1 MKKHGVMLFTFVI
14 LFLTLGCDLAY
25 GQGEEGNE
33 KEVVTVTLNFSE
45 KGAFGL
51 KNNNANNSQSVP
63 TNITF
68 KVQDL
73 SVSLNGNI
81 CYHEGKNTYLRLDW
95 WDNNPGQINI
105 SVPKNDTIKSISITT
120 ARNSQWS
127 NYTVSYMHNQQ
138 EISREYDEKNAKE
151 PIQVNGIDSDH
162 IILTPQKNGKLYLI
176 QITLTI
182 TRPKLDATL
191 EEKALD
197 AESTIKG
204 IVGENKTLA
213 LNRTFNPSQ
222 LYTMCLPFNLSKEM
236 IRGIFGSETKVY
248 SYAGYQNGELSFST
262 VKENVV
268 KAGMPFLMRSEY
280 YVEQPTFAG
289 VTVESTTA
297 QIVGGGEWD
306 LCGTFGSYE
315 LAADGTQL
323 FLTAKGTLA
332 RPEAG
337 LQTMRGFRCYLKKA
351 AGTANASAQLPSVTI
366 DGETNAIKTAEY
378 AAPTSATT
386 RYSLSGM
393 KLNEG
398 CKTANGGI
406 MIIDGKKFITTN
418 R

>member
-1 MKKHGVMLFTFVI
+1 MLFTFVI

-33 KEVVTVTLNFSE
+33 KEEVTVTLDFSK

-51 KNNNANNSQSVP
+51 KNNTSQSVL
-63 TNITF
+63 TDITF

-73 SVSLNGNI
+73 SVSLYGMT
-81 CYHEGKNTYLRLDW
+81 CHFEGTNTYLRLDGNNN
-95 WDNNPGQINI
+95 NNPGQISI
-105 SVPKNDTIKSISITT
+105 SVPNPAVIKSATLGTNRYKITNLHAKYTYNGKEKDEEISVKANQT
-120 ARNSQWS
+120 A
-127 NYTVSYMHNQQ
+127 TVSTINSDN
-138 EISREYDEKNAKE
+138 ISFIET
-151 PIQVNGIDSDH
+151 G
-162 IILTPQKNGKLYLI
+162 GKSGDKSYI
-176 QITLTI
+176 TSITLTY

-191 EEKALD
+191 DEKAFD

-222 LYTMCLPFNLSKEM
+222 LYTMCLPFDLSKKM
-236 IRGIFGSETKVY
+236 ITEIFGNKTQVY
-248 SYAGYQNGELSFST
+248 SYDGYQNGELSFST
-262 VKENVV
+262 VKESVLN
-268 KAGMPFLMRSEY
+268 AGMPFLMRSEY

-297 QIVGGGEWD
+297 QTVGGGEWD

-323 FLTAKGTLA
+323 FLTADGTLA
-332 RPEAG
+332 KPKVG
-337 LQTMRGFRCYLKKA
+337 SQKMRGFRCYLKKA
-351 AGTANASAQLPSVTI
+351 TGTANGSAQLPSVTI

-378 AAPTSATT
+378 AAPTSGTT
-386 RYSLSGM
+386 AYSLSGM
-393 KLNEG
+393 KLNAG

-406 MIIDGKKFITTN
+406 MIINGKKFITTN

>member
-25 GQGEEGNE
+25 GQEKEGNE
-33 KEVVTVTLNFSE
+33 KEEVTVTLNFT
-45 KGAFGL
+45 GL
-51 KNNNANNSQSVP
+51 NYGLEVNDPIKPLILNNGIIVQNVKVNLSGYIHVNSNNIRLSNYSGNNSG
-63 TNITF
+63 TI
-68 KVQDL
+68 D
-73 SVSLNGNI
+73 
-81 CYHEGKNTYLRLDW
+81 
-95 WDNNPGQINI
+95 I
-105 SVPKNDTIKSISITT
+105 SVPKNDTIKSISIT
-120 ARNSQWS
+120 AKKYEES
-127 NYTVSYMHNQQ
+127 NFTVSYMHNQQ
-138 EISREYDEKNAKE
+138 EISKGYDEKNPKK

-162 IILTPQKNGKLYLI
+162 IILTPQKLGKLYLI

-182 TRPKLDATL
+182 TRPKLDAML
-191 EEKALD
+191 DEKALD

-204 IVGENKTLA
+204 IAGENKTLA

-222 LYTMCLPFNLSKEM
+222 LYTMCLPFDLSKEM
-236 IRGIFGSETKVY
+236 ITGIFGSETKVY
-248 SYAGYQNGELSFST
+248 SYDGYQNGELSFST
-262 VKENVV
+262 VKEKVV

-280 YVEQPTFAG
+280 YVEQPTFAS

-297 QIVGGGEWD
+297 PKIVTGGEWD
-306 LCGTFGSYE
+306 LCGTFGTHE
-315 LAADGTQL
+315 LEADGTQL
-323 FLTAKGTLA
+323 FLTADGTLA
-332 RPEAG
+332 KPLANSR
-337 LQTMRGFRCYLKKA
+337 TMRGFRCYLKKHT
-351 AGTANASAQLPSVTI
+351 GTANGGAQLPSVTI

-393 KLNEG
+393 KLNAG

>member
-1 MKKHGVMLFTFVI
+1 MLFTFVV
-14 LFLTLGCDLAY
+14 LFWTLGCDLAY

-33 KEVVTVTLNFSE
+33 KEEVTVTLNFTNE
-45 KGAFGL
+45 GAFGL
-51 KNNNANNSQSVP
+51 KNNNANNNQSVL
-63 TNITF
+63 TDITF

-73 SVSLNGNI
+73 SVSLRGMI
-81 CYHEGKNTYLRLDW
+81 CYHEGENTYLRLDKW
-95 WDNNPGQINI
+95 YNNPGQINI
-105 SVPKNDTIKSISITT
+105 SVPNSALINSVTLGTNTYGINALQPVYNGKYKTPINVNANNTTTVSSINSDNISFIEKGNKDKDKSYITT
-120 ARNSQWS
+120 
-127 NYTVSYMHNQQ
+127 
-138 EISREYDEKNAKE
+138 
-151 PIQVNGIDSDH
+151 
-162 IILTPQKNGKLYLI
+162 
-176 QITLTI
+176 ITLTY

-191 EEKALD
+191 DEKAFD

-222 LYTMCLPFNLSKEM
+222 LYTMCLPFDLSKDM
-236 IRGIFGSETKVY
+236 ITEIFGNKTQVY
-248 SYAGYQNGELSFST
+248 SYDGYQSGELSFST
-262 VKENVV
+262 VKESVLN
-268 KAGMPFLMRSEY
+268 AGMPFLMRSEY

-289 VTVESTTA
+289 VTVGSTTA
-297 QIVGGGEWD
+297 QTVGGGEWD

-323 FLTAKGTLA
+323 FLTADGTLA
-332 RPEAG
+332 KPLADSRK
-337 LQTMRGFRCYLKKA
+337 MRGFRCYLKKA

-378 AAPTSATT
+378 AAPTSGTT
-386 RYSLSGM
+386 AYSLSGM
-393 KLNEG
+393 KLNAG

>member
-1 MKKHGVMLFTFVI
+1 MLFTFVI

-25 GQGEEGNE
+25 GQEQKENE
-33 KEVVTVTLNFSE
+33 KVTVTLDFSE

-51 KNNNANNSQSVP
+51 KNNTSQSVL
-63 TNITF
+63 TDITF

-73 SVSLNGNI
+73 SVSLTGYTCHYIGTN
-81 CYHEGKNTYLRLDW
+81 KYLRLDY
-95 WDNNPGQINI
+95 DANHPGQLQI
-105 SVPKNDTIKSISITT
+105 SVPKPIVIDSITMRT
-120 ARNSQWS
+120 TKKGIFIKYNNKFLSATEKKPIVESINS
-127 NYTVSYMHNQQ
+127 NN
-138 EISREYDEKNAKE
+138 
-151 PIQVNGIDSDH
+151 
-162 IILTPQKNGKLYLI
+162 
-176 QITLTI
+176 ITLTESKKTGESLSSYI
-182 TRPKLDATL
+182 TSITLTYTRPKLDATL
-191 EEKALD
+191 DEKAFD

-222 LYTMCLPFNLSKEM
+222 LYTMCLPYDLSKEM
-236 IRGIFGSETKVY
+236 ITGIFGSKTKVY

-289 VTVESTTA
+289 VTVKSTTA
-297 QIVGGGEWD
+297 QTVGGGEWEF
-306 LCGTFGSYE
+306 CGTFGSYE
-315 LAADGTQL
+315 LEADGTQL
-323 FLTAKGTLA
+323 FLTAGGTLA
-332 RPEAG
+332 KPKAESRK
-337 LQTMRGFRCYLKKA
+337 MRGFRCYLQKHT
-351 AGTANASAQLPSVTI
+351 GTVNGSAQLPSVTI

-378 AAPTSATT
+378 AAPTSGTT
-386 RYSLSGM
+386 AYSLSGM
-393 KLNEG
+393 KLNAG

>member
-1 MKKHGVMLFTFVI
+1 MLFTFVI

-33 KEVVTVTLNFSE
+33 KEEVTVTLDFSKE
-45 KGAFGL
+45 GAFGL
-51 KNNNANNSQSVP
+51 KNNTSQSVL
-63 TNITF
+63 TDITF

-73 SVSLNGNI
+73 SVSLTGYTCHYIGTN
-81 CYHEGKNTYLRLDW
+81 KYLRLDY
-95 WDNNPGQINI
+95 DANHPGQLQI
-105 SVPKNDTIKSISITT
+105 SVPKPIVIDSITMRT
-120 ARNSQWS
+120 TKKGIFIKYNNNFLSATEKKPIVESINS
-127 NYTVSYMHNQQ
+127 NN
-138 EISREYDEKNAKE
+138 
-151 PIQVNGIDSDH
+151 
-162 IILTPQKNGKLYLI
+162 
-176 QITLTI
+176 ITLTESKKTGESLSSFI
-182 TRPKLDATL
+182 TSITLTYTRPKLDATL
-191 EEKALD
+191 DEKAFD

-213 LNRTFNPSQ
+213 LNRTFKPSQ
-222 LYTMCLPFNLSKEM
+222 LYTMCLPFDLSKDM
-236 IRGIFGSETKVY
+236 ITEIFGNKTQVY
-248 SYAGYQNGELSFST
+248 SYDGYQNGELSFST
-262 VKENVV
+262 VKEGVLN
-268 KAGMPFLMRSEY
+268 AGMPFLMRSEY

-297 QIVGGGEWD
+297 QTVGGGEWD

-323 FLTAKGTLA
+323 FLIADGTLA
-332 RPEAG
+332 KPKADSRK
-337 LQTMRGFRCYLKKA
+337 MRGFRCYLQKHT
-351 AGTANASAQLPSVTI
+351 GTVNGSAQLPSVTI

-386 RYSLSGM
+386 AYSLSGM
-393 KLNEG
+393 KLNAG

>member
-1 MKKHGVMLFTFVI
+1 MLFTFVI

-33 KEVVTVTLNFSE
+33 KEEVIVTLNFSE

-51 KNNNANNSQSVP
+51 KNNNENNSQSVQ

-105 SVPKNDTIKSISITT
+105 SVPKNDAIKNISIT
-120 ARNSQWS
+120 AKKDEYSKF
-127 NYTVSYMHNQQ
+127 TVSYMHNQQ
-138 EISREYDEKNAKE
+138 ERSNKFDKKNPKE

-162 IILTPQKNGKLYLI
+162 IILTPQKNEKLYLI

-191 EEKALD
+191 DEKGENV
-197 AESTIKG
+197 ESTISE

-222 LYTMCLPFNLSKEM
+222 LYTMCLPFDLSKDM
-236 IRGIFGSETKVY
+236 ITEIFGNETKVFLY
-248 SYAGYQNGELSFST
+248 DGYQNGELSFST
-262 VKENVV
+262 VKEGVLN
-268 KAGMPFLMRSEY
+268 AGMPFLMRSEY

-289 VTVESTTA
+289 VTVRSTTA
-297 QIVGGGEWD
+297 QTVCGGEWD
-306 LCGTFGSYE
+306 LCGTFGSLE
-315 LAADGTQL
+315 LVADGTQL
-323 FLTAKGTLA
+323 FLTAGGTLA
-332 RPEAG
+332 KPKVG
-337 LQTMRGFRCYLKKA
+337 SQKMRGFRCYLKKA
-351 AGTANASAQLPSVTI
+351 TGTANASAQLPSVTI

-378 AAPTSATT
+378 AAPTSGTT
-386 RYSLSGM
+386 AYSLSGM
-393 KLNEG
+393 KLNAG

>member
-33 KEVVTVTLNFSE
+33 KEEVTLTLNFSE

-63 TNITF
+63 TKITF

-73 SVSLNGNI
+73 SVSLRGMI
-81 CYHEGKNTYLRLDW
+81 CYHEGKNTYLRLDGYFY
-95 WDNNPGQINI
+95 DQGQINI
-105 SVPKNDTIKSISITT
+105 SVPNSALINSVTLGTNDSKITNLQPVCNGKYKATINVDANKTATVSSINSNNISFIEKGGYNSYITT
-120 ARNSQWS
+120 
-127 NYTVSYMHNQQ
+127 
-138 EISREYDEKNAKE
+138 
-151 PIQVNGIDSDH
+151 
-162 IILTPQKNGKLYLI
+162 
-176 QITLTI
+176 ITLTI

-191 EEKALD
+191 DEKD
-197 AESTIKG
+197 VNVGTTISDIAGK
-204 IVGENKTLA
+204 NKTLA

-222 LYTMCLPFNLSKEM
+222 LYTMCLPFDLSKEM
-236 IRGIFGSETKVY
+236 IKGIFGSETKVY
-248 SYAGYQNGELSFST
+248 SYDGYQNGELSFST
-262 VKENVV
+262 VKEVN
-268 KAGMPFLMRSEY
+268 AGMPFLMRPEY

-297 QIVGGGEWD
+297 PKIVTGGEWD
-306 LCGTFGSYE
+306 LCGTFGSHKLE
-315 LAADGTQL
+315 ADGTQL
-323 FLTAKGTLA
+323 FLWKDGTLV
-332 RPEAG
+332 RPEANSR
-337 LQTMRGFRCYLKKA
+337 TMRGFRCYLQKHT
-351 AGTANASAQLPSVTI
+351 GTANASYQLPSVTI

-386 RYSLSGM
+386 AYSLSGM
-393 KLNEG
+393 KLHAG

>member
-1 MKKHGVMLFTFVI
+1 MLFTFVI

-33 KEVVTVTLNFSE
+33 KEEVIVTLNFSE

-51 KNNNANNSQSVP
+51 KNNNENNSQSVQ

-73 SVSLNGNI
+73 SVSLRGMI
-81 CYHEGKNTYLRLDW
+81 CYHEGENTYLRLDKW
-95 WDNNPGQINI
+95 YNNPGQINI
-105 SVPKNDTIKSISITT
+105 SVPNSALINSVTLGTNTYGINALQPVYNGKYKTPINVNANNTTTVSLINSDNISFIENGNKDKSYITT
-120 ARNSQWS
+120 
-127 NYTVSYMHNQQ
+127 
-138 EISREYDEKNAKE
+138 
-151 PIQVNGIDSDH
+151 
-162 IILTPQKNGKLYLI
+162 
-176 QITLTI
+176 ITLTY

-191 EEKALD
+191 DEKGENV
-197 AESTIKG
+197 ESTISG
-204 IVGENKTLA
+204 IAGANKTLA

-222 LYTMCLPFNLSKEM
+222 LYTMCLPFDLSKKM
-236 IRGIFGSETKVY
+236 ITEIFGNKTQVY
-248 SYAGYQNGELSFST
+248 SYDGNQNGELSFST
-262 VKENVV
+262 VKEDLV

-297 QIVGGGEWD
+297 QAVGGSEWD
-306 LCGTFGSYE
+306 LCGTFGSLE

-323 FLTAKGTLA
+323 FLTAGGTLA
-332 RPEAG
+332 KPKVG
-337 LQTMRGFRCYLKKA
+337 SQKMRGFRCYLKKHT
-351 AGTANASAQLPSVTI
+351 GTVNGSAQLPSVTI

-386 RYSLSGM
+386 AYSLSGM
-393 KLNEG
+393 KLNAG

>member
-14 LFLTLGCDLAY
+14 LFLTLGCNLAY
-25 GQGEEGNE
+25 GQEKEGNE
-33 KEVVTVTLNFSE
+33 KEEVTVTLNFSN

-51 KNNNANNSQSVP
+51 KNNNANNSQSVS

-73 SVSLNGNI
+73 SVSLRGMI
-81 CYHEGKNTYLRLDW
+81 CYHEGKNTYLRLDGYFY
-95 WDNNPGQINI
+95 DQGQINI
-105 SVPKNDTIKSISITT
+105 SVPNSALINSVTLGTNDSKITNLQPVCNGKYKATINVDANKTATVSSINSNNISFIEKGGYNSYITT
-120 ARNSQWS
+120 
-127 NYTVSYMHNQQ
+127 
-138 EISREYDEKNAKE
+138 
-151 PIQVNGIDSDH
+151 
-162 IILTPQKNGKLYLI
+162 
-176 QITLTI
+176 ITLTI

-191 EEKALD
+191 DEKD
-197 AESTIKG
+197 VNVGTTISDIAGK
-204 IVGENKTLA
+204 NKTLA

-222 LYTMCLPFNLSKEM
+222 LYTMCLPFDLSTEM
-236 IRGIFGSETKVY
+236 IKGIFGSETKVY
-248 SYAGYQNGELSFST
+248 SYDGYQNGELSFST

-366 DGETNAIKTAEY
+366 DGETNTIKTAEY

>member
-1 MKKHGVMLFTFVI
+1 MLFTFVV
-14 LFLTLGCDLAY
+14 LFLTLGFDLAY
-25 GQGEEGNE
+25 GQEQKENE
-33 KEVVTVTLNFSE
+33 KVTVTLDFSE

-51 KNNNANNSQSVP
+51 KNNTSQSVL
-63 TNITF
+63 TDITF

-73 SVSLNGNI
+73 SVSLTGYTCHYIGTN
-81 CYHEGKNTYLRLDW
+81 KYLRLDY
-95 WDNNPGQINI
+95 DANYPGQLQI
-105 SVPKNDTIKSISITT
+105 SVPKPIVIDSITMRT
-120 ARNSQWS
+120 TKKGIFIKYNNKFLSATEKKPIVESINS
-127 NYTVSYMHNQQ
+127 NN
-138 EISREYDEKNAKE
+138 
-151 PIQVNGIDSDH
+151 
-162 IILTPQKNGKLYLI
+162 
-176 QITLTI
+176 ITLTESKKTGESLSSYI
-182 TRPKLDATL
+182 TSITLTYTRPKLDATL
-191 EEKALD
+191 DEKAFD

-222 LYTMCLPFNLSKEM
+222 LYTMCLPFDLSKDM
-236 IRGIFGSETKVY
+236 ITEIFGKETKVY
-248 SYAGYQNGELSFST
+248 LYDGYQNGELSFST
-262 VKENVV
+262 VKEDVV

-297 QIVGGGEWD
+297 QTVGGGEWD

-315 LAADGTQL
+315 LVADGTQL
-323 FLTAKGTLA
+323 FLIADGTLA
-332 RPEAG
+332 KPKVG
-337 LQTMRGFRCYLKKA
+337 SQKMRGFRCYLKKA
-351 AGTANASAQLPSVTI
+351 TGTANASAQLPSVTI

-386 RYSLSGM
+386 AYSLSGM
-393 KLNEG
+393 KLNAG